1 MPAPGANQ
9 ELHNLAAG
17 LFPICSR
24 IISNGTRETSGR
36 IKGHIPLQTFE
47 VRAGAQVFD
56 WNVPKEW
63 NVRGAYIAAPAESG
77 LWISGNAT
85 CT

>member
-9 ELHNLAAG
+9 ELHNLAAD
-17 LFPICSR
+17 LVPICRR
-24 IISNGTRETSGR
+24 ITGNGIRETSGR
-36 IKGHIPLQTFE
+36 IKGHIALQTFDVPTGTE
-47 VRAGAQVFD
+47 IFD

-85 CT
+85 CR